1 MKFSDLRHPLAA
13 FNQWKANRTVKN
25 EQRAI
30 ALLGCTAP
38 HQVRNGDRSTRR
50 ELQRA
55 CLTLQKN
62 HAHLVRNWYESGNP
76 YPDGTR
82 SFVGNYSVDARYD
95 QNPVV
100 RRTMEIRCRYWEQNS
115 PIMKSTLDVKAQY
128 EIGTHLPVITPLG
141 TPTAEN
147 PQWRE
152 ATEIVFREMCE
163 SAGLNGESLFA
174 LLDVAC
180 RRKHVDG
187 NILFVETR
195 KPGKVTI
202 RRGTKY
208 QTELDVEKP
217 CYQLAESHRIGTPWD
232 GAWSDNGSNVID
244 GVQYKEITTRLAD
257 GTTRK
262 QLVKSGYWVNDGS
275 TGSGQAQSPVFVP
288 VECSYY
294 AASAHRVNEP
304 RSVSDFYAGEPTL
317 ALLEDL
323 LKMEMRAQEVQS
335 DIALFITN
343 GAGQVVS
350 PKMQETLSALNIK
363 VSAGGDGKPVVTA
376 KDVEQVKAVY
386 DKIWGGQKAV
396 GRTGDT
402 LSFLAPT
409 RPAEATLN
417 LWNYLIDS
425 WCAAA
430 NVPRVLVFAKFNK
443 GQGTEVRA
451 EIEKANAAFI
461 KEFNLV
467 WKPFLQR
474 AWKYFMGWAVK
485 NDERVKNPPADWEN
499 IEVSPPRSVV
509 VDLGYVSAN
518 NLAEMAAGVYPLHN
532 WAQDH
537 GTTKSKLIEH
547 STSDLFD
554 IKLACAKKAEMAEY
568 ARYGITVT
576 AAEVRN
582 NLAEV
587 VKAQAARATAEAAT
601 ANAPTE
607 ATA

>member
-1 MKFSDLRHPLAA
+1 MAGR
-13 FNQWKANRTVKN
+13 NQKR
-25 EQRAI
+25 EQRALT
-30 ALLGCTAP
+30 LLGVTSP
-38 HQVRNGDRSTRR
+38 HLVRNGSRSDRR

-62 HAHLVRNWYESGNP
+62 YQHYVRNWYESGNP

-95 QNPVV
+95 QNPVA
-100 RRTMEIRCRYWEQNS
+100 RKTMEIRCRYWEQNS
-115 PIMKSTLDVKAQY
+115 PILKRDLDISAQY
-128 EIGTHLPVITPLG
+128 VIGTHMPNITSLATGGPD
-141 TPTAEN
+141 AAA
-147 PQWRE
+147 WRE
-152 ATEIVFREMCE
+152 NAETVFHEMCQD
-163 SAGLNGESLFA
+163 AGLGGESMFA
-174 LLDVAC
+174 LLDVAY
-180 RRKHVDG
+180 RRQRVDG
-187 NILFVETR
+187 NILAVETN
-195 KPGKVTI
+195 KPGKVVI

-208 QTELDVEKP
+208 ETALDVLKP
-217 CYQLAESHRIGTPWD
+217 CYQLMESQRIGSQWNDT
-232 GAWSDNGSNVID
+232 WSDQGNHIVD
-244 GVQYKEITTRLAD
+244 GCQYQEVRTKLPD
-257 GTTRK
+257 GTERI
-262 QLVKSGYWVNDGS
+262 QLVKSGYWINDAA
-275 TGSGQAQSPVFVP
+275 TGSGIAQQPTFVP
-288 VECSYY
+288 VENSYY
-294 AASAHRVNEP
+294 WSIAHRVNEP
-304 RSVSDFYAGEPTL
+304 RGVSAFYACEPTL

-350 PKMQETLSALNIK
+350 PKMQETLGAMNIK

-402 LSFLAPT
+402 MEFMAPN

-417 LWNYLIDS
+417 LWNFLIDS
-425 WCAAA
+425 FCAGA
-430 NVPRVLVFAKFNK
+430 NRPRILVFPKSNK

-451 EIEKANAAFI
+451 EIEAANAAFI
-461 KEFNLV
+461 KEFNLLP
-467 WKPFLQR
+467 KPFIHR
-474 AWKYFMGWAVK
+474 AWKFFMGWAIK

-537 GTTKSKLIEH
+537 GTTKQKIIQH
-547 STSDLFD
+547 SVSDLFD
-554 IKLACAKKAEMAEY
+554 IKAACLKMGSRPEY
-568 ARYGITVT
+568 AGITVT
-576 AAEVRN
+576 ADEVRN

-587 VKAQAARATAEAAT
+587 VKARAAVVTAEAQLATAEAGGA
-601 ANAPTE
+601 E
-607 ATA
+607 